1 MLDENEQT
9 SDEDLL
15 TALLARV
22 NEIYEAKEKLVGHE
36 AFASFTRSVLL
47 QVIDQLWRQ
56 HIAALD
62 ALRQGIYLRGYAQK
76 QPKQEYKREAFSMF
90 ERLLDSIRE
99 TLVSVVMRVEIKLP
113 EEAQAAAD
121 ANIEQGEA
129 RADAARLAD
138 GGSTTDPMPQDAG
151 SSLDLLSDEEK
162 EARLRE
168 LFRHV
173 GRNDPCPCGSGKKFK
188 DCHGKLQ

>member
-9 SDEDLL
+9 TDEDLL

-138 GGSTTDPMPQDAG
+138 GGSTTDPMPQDEG

>member
-1 MLDENEQT
+1 M
-9 SDEDLL
+9 
-15 TALLARV
+15 
-22 NEIYEAKEKLVGHE
+22 
-36 AFASFTRSVLL
+36 LL

-138 GGSTTDPMPQDAG
+138 DGSTADPMPQDAG